1 MLTSIDDWPSV
12 YRALKQRAEAMRGAV
27 ELHVGTADH
36 VRWPRTTGADVVAIS
51 AVIDRHVRRLR
62 ATYGKHTL
70 IFRWRACLQDIARF
84 ALSAPGTQYAKN
96 REFWD
101 CLAIA
106 VAYLAS
112 VDAPLPDPTA
122 LTTLIENLG
131 HILALRNIGPEG
143 GGPFNFNNAK
153 TFGELYIQQ
162 SKQLRAL
169 RGFDEMEPGPGMF
182 GASRPI
188 PRSTNADVIMLA
200 DYWTTQLALVKDV
213 MGRENI
219 EKLWSATVQE
229 VNAFARTAGAN
240 EVYAKNNGFWRA
252 LLDVATHV
260 SVADEAPSKW
270 DLAKDSIKDSIKQ
283 LPDRIG
289 AGAEKVADVASDIA
303 RGAGKAVNEAGRGL
317 FSGIGGPLLIGGGLL
332 GLFLLSRSRNT
343 DKAGKE

>member
-51 AVIDRHVRRLR
+51 AVVDQHVRRLR

-70 IFRWRACLQDIARF
+70 IFRWRTCLQDIARL
-84 ALSAPGTQYAKN
+84 ALSAPGNQYAKN

-101 CLAIA
+101 CLATA

-143 GGPFNFNNAK
+143 GGPLNFNNAK

-169 RGFDEMEPGPGMF
+169 RGFDEMECGIHSIAITETGP
-182 GASRPI
+182 SRSPKTVH
-188 PRSTNADVIMLA
+188 RDRWSG
-200 DYWTTQLALVKDV
+200 QS
-213 MGRENI
+213 GRDHLNQ
-219 EKLWSATVQE
+219 S
-229 VNAFARTAGAN
+229 
-240 EVYAKNNGFWRA
+240 
-252 LLDVATHV
+252 
-260 SVADEAPSKW
+260 
-270 DLAKDSIKDSIKQ
+270 
-283 LPDRIG
+283 
-289 AGAEKVADVASDIA
+289 
-303 RGAGKAVNEAGRGL
+303 EAGIR
-317 FSGIGGPLLIGGGLL
+317 L
-332 GLFLLSRSRNT
+332 G
-343 DKAGKE
+343 AM